1 MALSEKIVD
10 VTLPIDSHLPVWPGD
25 PAVLIEQSSSV
36 NADSLI
42 TNSTI
47 RASLHLG
54 THIDAPRH
62 FNPLGW
68 TIDQI
73 PLDLLVGAVQ
83 VVEVPDVARI
93 TKKVLARLTI
103 KNPTRLFF
111 KTRNSFF
118 WQEFPLRFHKEFT
131 AFSQDAAMF
140 IKDLGTRLV
149 GIDYLSLDLFNDK
162 SLPAHKI
169 FCEAN
174 IVGVEGLNLNQI
186 TEGMYQCICLPI
198 KISAGD
204 GAPARVLL
212 FTNGDKEKKA

>member
-1 MALSEKIVD
+1 MALYKKTVD

-25 PAVLIEQSSSV
+25 PAVFIEQNTSV
-36 NADSLI
+36 NADSSI
-42 TNSTI
+42 TSSTI
-47 RASLHLG
+47 KASLHLG

-62 FNPLGW
+62 FNPRGW

-73 PLDLLVGAVQ
+73 PLDLLLGPVQ
-83 VVEVPDVARI
+83 VVEVPDVIKI
-93 TKKVLARLTI
+93 TKKVLAGLTI

-118 WQEFPLRFHKEFT
+118 WQESPLHFHKEFT
-131 AFSQDAAMF
+131 AFTQDAAIF
-140 IKDLGTRLV
+140 LKELGTRLV

-162 SLPAHKI
+162 SPPAHKI
-169 FCEAN
+169 FCESN
-174 IVGVEGLNLNQI
+174 IVGVEGLDLNQI
-186 TEGMYQCICLPI
+186 TEGMYECICLPL

-212 FTNGDKEKKA
+212 FTNEDN